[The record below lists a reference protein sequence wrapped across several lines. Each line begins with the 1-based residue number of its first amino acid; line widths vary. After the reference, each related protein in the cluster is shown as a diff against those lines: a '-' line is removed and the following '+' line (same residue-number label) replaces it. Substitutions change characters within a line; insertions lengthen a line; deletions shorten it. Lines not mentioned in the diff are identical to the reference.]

1 MSYAQPRSIRPGFPG
16 AATSSEQR
24 CLTLRRRGSRRI
36 GMMFAIVVSNLK
48 TREIVSAV
56 GPFETEQEAQT
67 FAADHVDRIAPPT
80 RQLSD

>member
-1 MSYAQPRSIRPGFPG
+1 
-16 AATSSEQR
+16 
-24 CLTLRRRGSRRI
+24 
-36 GMMFAIVVSNLK
+36 MMFAIVVSNLK